1 VAEVRGER
9 IDGDTFTRWNRQ
21 RCTVIQSRAQPEPR
35 VGIYLRGACDLPAL
49 LHLGEL
55 LEPDVRGSVAVMKE
69 HGTIAACRA
78 DVILQSLE
86 GIPADETQELFER
99 VPRMPTDYFAPTL
112 FEPTFTP
119 FGLAQLGEFPKSV
132 VVLSLVPNVI
142 RTLYRHREH
151 GYLVDP
157 GAWWLEAEN
166 LAKGEKERLDWIRKH
181 FTSIGRL
188 GIDEFVELF
197 TKLLLTIQERL
208 HAHVLVF
215 NVLTVEPGLH
225 VHNYRTRKA
234 PDGLR
239 RREFNIA
246 LAELS
251 GPLGFHIVD
260 VDRALKRYG
269 ISRQQDFDHFP
280 VDAGM
285 PIAQEGLRILR
296 ELEVL

>member
-1 VAEVRGER
+1 VPVAEVRER
-9 IDGDTFTRWNRQ
+9 IDGDTFIQWNRP
-21 RCTVIQSRAQPEPR
+21 RCTVIQSRTEPEPR
-35 VGIYLRGACDLPAL
+35 TGIYLKGACDLPAL
-49 LHLGEL
+49 MHLGEL
-55 LEPDVRGSVAVMKE
+55 LQPDVRGSVAVMKDQ
-69 HGTIAACRA
+69 GAIAHSRA
-78 DVILQSLE
+78 DLILQSLE
-86 GIPADETQELFER
+86 AIPAESTQELFDR
-99 VPRMPTDYFAPTL
+99 VPVPADYFQPTL
-112 FEPTFTP
+112 FEPTFIP
-119 FGLAQLGEFPKSV
+119 GHLGEFPKSV

-142 RTLYRHREH
+142 RTVYRHREH

-157 GAWWLEAEN
+157 GAWWLEEAN
-166 LAKGEKERLDWIRKH
+166 FAKGEKERLAWMRKN

-188 GIDEFVELF
+188 GVDEFVELF
-197 TKLLLTIQERL
+197 TKLILSIQERL
-208 HAHVLVF
+208 HAPVLVF
-215 NVLTVEPGLH
+215 NVLTVEPGLR

-260 VDRALKRYG
+260 VDRTLKRYG

-280 VDAGM
+280 IDAGM
-285 PIAQEGLRILR
+285 PIAMEGLRILR